1 MNDPC
6 CCCYH
11 AVVGFILLIVC
22 LIALAILVNAIAMTY
37 YLTTFLFLLFGEE
50 ARNIRCRRQCKCCI
64 RSNPVR
70 NDKVVPVEPSP
81 FVMVR
86 NPDNSLT
93 LGKICIV

>member
-1 MNDPC
+1 MHDPC
-6 CCCYH
+6 CCCAYI
-11 AVVGFILLIVC
+11 VYGFMLFIVC
-22 LIALAILVNAIAMTY
+22 LIVLAILVNAIVMAY
-37 YLTTFLFLLFGEE
+37 YLTAFLFLLLGEE
-50 ARNIRCRRQCKCCI
+50 VRNIRCRYRCKCCI